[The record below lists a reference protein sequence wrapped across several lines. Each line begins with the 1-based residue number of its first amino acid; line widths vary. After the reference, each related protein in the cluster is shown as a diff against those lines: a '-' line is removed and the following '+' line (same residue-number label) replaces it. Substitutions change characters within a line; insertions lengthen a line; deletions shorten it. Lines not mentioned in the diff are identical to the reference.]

1 MRVPKGRGCEAKF
14 RQAMGWLSKDREGLL
29 AFDDELAELG
39 VQPCTIPRI
48 KSTFP
53 TVHLRT

>member
-1 MRVPKGRGCEAKF
+1 MPKGRGCEAKF